1 MAEPFP
7 VNEMLADAYEP
18 KRTNRWLFQFP
29 EDTLPA
35 FVARTAALPSF
46 SVEPIVIDFLNAKRY
61 LQGKFEWNT
70 LSIGLYDPIDPS
82 SSQRVME
89 WARLGYENLSGR
101 AGYAAFYK
109 KDFKMFALDPVGVPV
124 EEWEIQGAFLTDV
137 TFGDLSMDSA
147 EPRTIELTV
156 RPDRCIL
163 RY

>member
-18 KRTNRWLFQFP
+18 KRSNRWLFQFV
-29 EDTLPA
+29 DDALPA
-35 FVARTAALPSF
+35 FTARTSALPSY

-61 LQGKFEWNT
+61 LAGKMEWNT
-70 LSIGLYDPIDPS
+70 IAIGLYDPIDPS

-89 WARLGYENLSGR
+89 WTRLVYENLSGR

-109 KDFKMFALDPVGVPV
+109 KDFKLIGLDPVGVPV
-124 EEWEIQGAFLTDV
+124 QEWEIQGAWLTDV
-137 TFGDLSMDSA
+137 SFGELSMDSA
-147 EPRTIELTV
+147 EPVTVDLTV
-156 RPDRCIL
+156 RMDRCIL